1 MVDSTLLP
9 LAILLLTI
17 STWFTIHHAK
27 KQTSC
32 FVILLSIIAFG
43 LGFATVALLPIDLSY
58 ASSTHAALNSTAA
71 VDDGSDSNEGADSS
85 TTASSS
91 TTDLSKNN
99 PTYLPYQI
107 TYWTTFLLAWLIL
120 PITRE
125 TLLSGQFTF
134 RQRLKAGIYNSIR
147 SIFLMMIM
155 GTLFTIGM
163 MIHLKSVHLITIVLP
178 VLMALSN
185 TYGLL
190 LVFLLLGNGLINI
203 PKKLWRIACPSTE
216 LRRTRIISCNVEE
229 ELFESVMELEDVE
242 CKIDVVCENVVG
254 LDNGEF
260 DNDEDGIQ
268 QLSTRR
274 GTRLGM
280 LCCKT
285 DEVTEFHECLE
296 ELVRRKNETIDLCSE
311 RRTRRPGSRGS
322 NNRRISNN
330 DNDDEDNGDTNNG
343 GEINTM
349 DIKYL
354 VILSSQLQRAQERV
368 TSAQL
373 RWDHLVEHGR
383 LFSALLIDNDNS
395 NGSSSIQQI
404 GSNDEMNDNGDSISD
419 TTLLDTSTTYSK
431 LPKWCHTIHYS
442 SQRLWIRY
450 LRYPTY
456 KCLSIITAILSVFIL
471 LSEVTISI
479 PINLCPFSWI
489 LHTIDKLELNTQL
502 LFQFF
507 ALIPLLYMSICVYTC
522 LFQMSLLGPYCLRGN
537 RQSNGVALV
546 FNAQYLVR
554 LQFSLGYNYLLM

>member
-27 KQTSC
+27 KQTSF

-58 ASSTHAALNSTAA
+58 ASQTNAAMNNSTA
-71 VDDGSDSNEGADSS
+71 VDNDGSSEEGADSS
-85 TTASSS
+85 TTASST
-91 TTDLSKNN
+91 TTDLSTNN

-125 TLLSGQFTF
+125 TLLSGHFTI

-155 GTLFTIGM
+155 GFIFTIGT

-260 DNDEDGIQ
+260 DNEDDGSGIQ

-274 GTRLGM
+274 RFN
-280 LCCKT
+280 CCRT
-285 DEVTEFHECLE
+285 NEVTEFHECLE
-296 ELVRRKNETIDLCSE
+296 ELVRRKNETIGLCSE
-311 RRTRRPGSRGS
+311 RRTRRPGSRG
-322 NNRRISNN
+322 NNTRRSS
-330 DNDDEDNGDTNNG
+330 NDDEENGDTNNG

-373 RWDHLVEHGR
+373 RWDQLVEHGR
-383 LFSALLIDNDNS
+383 LFSALLIDNDDS
-395 NGSSSIQQI
+395 NNNGSIQQI
-404 GSNDEMNDNGDSISD
+404 VSNDEMNDNDDSISD

-431 LPKWCHTIHYS
+431 LPKWCHKIHYS
-442 SQRLWIRY
+442 TQRLWIRY

-456 KCLSIITAILSVFIL
+456 KCLSIITAILSLFIL

-489 LHTIDKLELNTQL
+489 LHAIDKLDLNTQL
-502 LFQFF
+502 LFQIF

>member
-1 MVDSTLLP
+1 M
-9 LAILLLTI
+9 
-17 STWFTIHHAK
+17 
-27 KQTSC
+27 
-32 FVILLSIIAFG
+32 
-43 LGFATVALLPIDLSY
+43 ALLPIDLSY

>member
-58 ASSTHAALNSTAA
+58 ASSTNAVMNSTAA
-71 VDDGSDSNEGADSS
+71 GVDDGSEEGADSS
-85 TTASSS
+85 ITTTSST
-91 TTDLSKNN
+91 TTDLSTNN
-99 PTYLPYQI
+99 PTYIPYQI

-125 TLLSGQFTF
+125 TLLSGHFTIQ
-134 RQRLKAGIYNSIR
+134 QRLKAGIYNSIR

-155 GTLFTIGM
+155 GILFTIGM

-260 DNDEDGIQ
+260 DNEEDGSGIQ
-268 QLSTRR
+268 LRSTRGR
-274 GTRLGM
+274 FN
-280 LCCKT
+280 CCRT
-285 DEVTEFHECLE
+285 NEVTEFHECLE

-311 RRTRRPGSRGS
+311 RRTRRPGSRGTA
-322 NNRRISNN
+322 NRRVSNN
-330 DNDDEDNGDTNNG
+330 DDDEDNGDTNNG

-383 LFSALLIDNDNS
+383 LFSALLIDNE

-431 LPKWCHTIHYS
+431 LPKWCHKIHYS

-456 KCLSIITAILSVFIL
+456 KCLSIITAILSLFIL

-489 LHTIDKLELNTQL
+489 LHTIDKLDLNTQL
-502 LFQFF
+502 LFQIF

>member
-1 MVDSTLLP
+1 MVGSTLLP

-58 ASSTHAALNSTAA
+58 ASSTNAAMNSTAA
-71 VDDGSDSNEGADSS
+71 GVDDVGRNSEEGADSD
-85 TTASSS
+85 TTTTSS
-91 TTDLSKNN
+91 TTSLNNN

-125 TLLSGQFTF
+125 TLLSGHFTI

-147 SIFLMMIM
+147 SIFFMMIM
-155 GTLFTIGM
+155 GFIFTIGM

-260 DNDEDGIQ
+260 DNEEDGVQ
-268 QLSTRR
+268 QLSIRR
-274 GTRLGM
+274 RATRLGM

-311 RRTRRPGSRGS
+311 RRTRRPGSRGN
-322 NNRRISNN
+322 NNRRMSNN
-330 DNDDEDNGDTNNG
+330 DDDEDNGENNNG

-373 RWDHLVEHGR
+373 RWDQLVEHGR
-383 LFSALLIDNDNS
+383 LFSALLIDNE
-395 NGSSSIQQI
+395 NGSSSSIQQI
-404 GSNDEMNDNGDSISD
+404 GSNDEMNDNGETISD

-431 LPKWCHTIHYS
+431 LPKCCHRIRYS
-442 SQRLWIRY
+442 TQRLWIRY

-471 LSEVTISI
+471 LSEITISI

-489 LHTIDKLELNTQL
+489 LHTIDKLDLNTQL
-502 LFQFF
+502 LFQIF

>member
-58 ASSTHAALNSTAA
+58 ASSTNAAMNTTHY
-71 VDDGSDSNEGADSS
+71 GSSEEGADSS
-85 TTASSS
+85 TTSISS
-91 TTDLSKNN
+91 TATDLSKNN

-125 TLLSGQFTF
+125 TLLSGHFTI

-155 GTLFTIGM
+155 GFIFTIGM

-216 LRRTRIISCNVEE
+216 LRRTRIISCTVEE

-260 DNDEDGIQ
+260 DNEDDGVQ

-274 GTRLGM
+274 RATRLGM

-285 DEVTEFHECLE
+285 DEVSEFHECLE
-296 ELVRRKNETIDLCSE
+296 ELIRRKNETIDLCSE
-311 RRTRRPGSRGS
+311 RRTRRSGSRG
-322 NNRRISNN
+322 NNRRISN
-330 DNDDEDNGDTNNG
+330 DDDDEENGDTNNG

-383 LFSALLIDNDNS
+383 LFSALLIDNNE

-404 GSNDEMNDNGDSISD
+404 GSNDEMNDGESISD

-471 LSEVTISI
+471 LSEITISI

-489 LHTIDKLELNTQL
+489 LHTIDKLDLNTQL
-502 LFQFF
+502 LFQIF